1 MKWQRIL
8 GWWKES
14 SISIWHLIWHSI
26 WQFFWHS
33 FWHFIWQS
41 IWHPTWHSLWYGLFA
56 VASSCSGQMITEV
69 EGSIWY
75 RFGAD
80 LVMLGSRFWV
90 CADVKFGPLL
100 TYFFLSWGISRYILS
115 VTAIRWQSPGLV
127 LGKHRCQAIYLARVC
142 GWSGRGISDK
152 CGFGPGGRLPVPA
165 PTCAASG
172 DLHKLD
178 ITWPSFPVDWQTY
191 LYVYKCMY
199 IYIFTHVYTSVYIYI
214 IIYSITVIE
223 MNGGTFL
230 FWNEQ
235 RHGVSWAKVAV
246 TATYYTNG
254 GQWKPQ
260 TVKPCVWP
268 VVPFWGHSMAIS
280 SVLQHQVHWHLQ
292 LEHACNHAHHTNKFL
307 RTVPSTIFSFS
318 QYFQLRAACHDEIC
332 NACRIPSPRR
342 QMGVLRDQN
351 HWTSSN
357 IW

>member
-115 VTAIRWQSPGLV
+115 VTAIHWQSPGLV

-178 ITWPSFPVDWQTY
+178 ITWPSFPVDRQIY

-199 IYIFTHVYTSVYIYI
+199 IYIYLHMCILVYTYI
-214 IIYSITVIE
+214 
-223 MNGGTFL
+223 L
-230 FWNEQ
+230 L
-235 RHGVSWAKVAV
+235 
-246 TATYYTNG
+246 YT
-254 GQWKPQ
+254 P
-260 TVKPCVWP
+260 
-268 VVPFWGHSMAIS
+268 
-280 SVLQHQVHWHLQ
+280 LQ
-292 LEHACNHAHHTNKFL
+292 
-307 RTVPSTIFSFS
+307 
-318 QYFQLRAACHDEIC
+318 
-332 NACRIPSPRR
+332 
-342 QMGVLRDQN
+342 
-351 HWTSSN
+351 
-357 IW
+357 